1 MWGCF
6 LKVLLQTKKT
16 LTLLAVNLS
25 TRSFFENRN
34 VSYTPCNI
42 PLPPPSHPSRSPN
55 SYEISDWPTPID
67 KKQLD
72 KSNWNTPRKKNPV
85 SLNARVFQSP
95 IYNHISTPSPLFQ
108 CCNHVTVHGA
118 YFNIEMGE
126 REVWLSTK
134 KFILLKCVNTLSDC
148 SLLWR
153 PRSCPHYNGG
163 KLRPFPGK
171 HIIFSVH
178 TTRDKCKNATSIIL
192 GLYEENRKEFSK
204 SSVSKMFSV
213 RT

>member
-1 MWGCF
+1 M
-6 LKVLLQTKKT
+6 QH
-16 LTLLAVNLS
+16 
-25 TRSFFENRN
+25 
-34 VSYTPCNI
+34 TP
-42 PLPPPSHPSRSPN
+42 PAPPPPP
-55 SYEISDWPTPID
+55 PPPP
-67 KKQLD
+67 QLWDFGLAYTYWIKD

-118 YFNIEMGE
+118 YCNIEMGE
-126 REVWLSTK
+126 REVWQSTK

-153 PRSCPHYNGG
+153 PRSCPHYDGG

-171 HIIFSVH
+171 HIKYFLSTLLGINVKTQRRSFWVCMRKTGKSFRKAPFPKCFLSVLKRKAGLFKFLH
-178 TTRDKCKNATSIIL
+178 FRERFRD
-192 GLYEENRKEFSK
+192 GL
-204 SSVSKMFSV
+204 V
-213 RT
+213 